1 MSNLPTPV
9 DPQSLDSVTGGTTVP
24 ATATASPRCAGSDQV
39 LQTLT
44 SLQSTLQNL
53 GNNNN
58 NNGGLTSTELLMFG
72 LLMSQRSSVN
82 VFVRRPFW

>member
-9 DPQSLDSVTGGTTVP
+9 DLQSLDTVTGGTTVP
-24 ATATASPRCAGSDQV
+24 ATASSRCAGSDPL
-39 LQTLT
+39 LQSLT

-53 GNNNN
+53 GSNNSSS
-58 NNGGLTSTELLMFG
+58 GGLTSTELLMFG
-72 LLMSQRSSVN
+72 MLMSQRSSVN

>member
-9 DPQSLDSVTGGTTVP
+9 DLESLDAVTGGTTTAP
-24 ATATASPRCAGSDQV
+24 ATATSRCAGSDQL

-44 SLQSTLQNL
+44 SLSSTLQNL
-53 GNNNN
+53 GSNNNH
-58 NNGGLTSTELLMFG
+58 GGLTNTELLMFG

>member
-1 MSNLPTPV
+1 MSNLPAPV
-9 DPQSLDSVTGGTTVP
+9 DPQRLVTVTGGTTVP
-24 ATATASPRCAGSDQV
+24 ATSTSTSRCTGSDQL

-44 SLQSTLQNL
+44 GLSSTVQNL
-53 GNNNN
+53 GNNHSS
-58 NNGGLTSTELLMFG
+58 GGLTSTELLMFG

>member
-9 DPQSLDSVTGGTTVP
+9 DLESLDTVTGGTTVP
-24 ATATASPRCAGSDQV
+24 ATATSRCAGGDQL

-44 SLQSTLQNL
+44 SLSSTLQNL

>member
-1 MSNLPTPV
+1 MSNQPTPV
-9 DPQSLDSVTGGTTVP
+9 DLESLGAVTGGTTVP
-24 ATATASPRCAGSDQV
+24 ATTATSRCTGNDQI

-44 SLQSTLQNL
+44 SLSSTIQNL

-58 NNGGLTSTELLMFG
+58 SGGGLSSTELLMFG
-72 LLMSQRSSVN
+72 LLMSQRSSVS

>member
-9 DPQSLDSVTGGTTVP
+9 DPRSLDTVTGGTT
-24 ATATASPRCAGSDQV
+24 AQASASSRCAGSDPL

-44 SLQSTLQNL
+44 SLSSTLQNL
-53 GNNNN
+53 GNNHSS
-58 NNGGLTSTELLMFG
+58 GGLTSTELLMFG

>member
-9 DPQSLDSVTGGTTVP
+9 DLESLDTVTGGTTVP
-24 ATATASPRCAGSDQV
+24 ATATSRCAGGDQL

-44 SLQSTLQNL
+44 SLSSTLQNL
-53 GNNNN
+53 GNNN

>member
-9 DPQSLDSVTGGTTVP
+9 DLQSLDAVTGGTT
-24 ATATASPRCAGSDQV
+24 TASPRCASSDQV

-44 SLQSTLQNL
+44 GLSSTLQNL
-53 GNNNN
+53 GNTN
-58 NNGGLTSTELLMFG
+58 NNGGGLSSTELLMFG
-72 LLMSQRSSVN
+72 MLMSQRSSVN

>member
-9 DPQSLDSVTGGTTVP
+9 DPQSLGTVTGGTTVP
-24 ATATASPRCAGSDQV
+24 ATATPRCAGSDQL

-44 SLQSTLQNL
+44 GLSSTLQNL
-53 GNNNN
+53 GNNHNS
-58 NNGGLTSTELLMFG
+58 GGLTSTELLMFG

>member
-9 DPQSLDSVTGGTTVP
+9 DPQSLDAVTGGTTV
-24 ATATASPRCAGSDQV
+24 SPRCAGSDQV

-44 SLQSTLQNL
+44 GLQSTLQNL
-53 GNNNN
+53 GNNNS
-58 NNGGLTSTELLMFG
+58 GGLTNTELMMFG
-72 LLMSQRSSVN
+72 MLMSQRSSVN

>member
-1 MSNLPTPV
+1 MSNQPTPV
-9 DPQSLDSVTGGTTVP
+9 DLESLGAVTGGTTVP
-24 ATATASPRCAGSDQV
+24 ATATSRCTGNDQI

-44 SLQSTLQNL
+44 SLSSTIQNL

-58 NNGGLTSTELLMFG
+58 GGGLSSTELLMFG